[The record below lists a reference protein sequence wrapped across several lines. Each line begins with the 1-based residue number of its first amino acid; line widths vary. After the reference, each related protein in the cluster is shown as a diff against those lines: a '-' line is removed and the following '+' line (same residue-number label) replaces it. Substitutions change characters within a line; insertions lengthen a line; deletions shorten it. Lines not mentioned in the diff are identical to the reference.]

1 MLNKSKRAALELS
14 VSTIVVIVLAVTMLI
29 IGMVLVRN
37 IMCNAL
43 GLTGDINDKVR
54 GEITRLFGSSGG
66 EVECIGSGT
75 EPIQIVPGRV
85 NIIYCGI
92 QAPRASTYGIKLSAG
107 AEGLVAPK
115 GITADKI
122 RRDWVTSESV
132 NVLVVPGERSDQK
145 VIRLDVPDDAPE
157 GLLIMKLDISK
168 KDEGETTSTPLTA
181 QTLDFEIKR
190 VGLVRSSV
198 C

>member
-85 NIIYCGI
+85 NTIYCGI
-92 QAPRASTYGIKLSAG
+92 QAPRAATYEIKLTNVIDVPAGTTEQRVRSWAATDEVSA
-107 AEGLVAPK
+107 
-115 GITADKI
+115 
-122 RRDWVTSESV
+122 R
-132 NVLVVPGERSDQK
+132 VVPGDRSDQK

-157 GLLIMKLDISK
+157 GLLVLQVDISK
-168 KDEGETTSTPLTA
+168 KEEGETSFTSMTS

-190 VGLVRSSV
+190 AGLVRSSV